1 MTSAKCLACEKDVA
15 VQEKLD
21 FDCPHCGEKSAV
33 VYDDDHQPTEEQR
46 EYTLLWYQGYS
57 KRMKLPKENNQPRGK
72 NMKDLREYILNLR
85 TKRVWWKP
93 WTWIRRPLLI
103 AYWPLT
109 TEGKAVNAGI
119 ALERQKQLLES
130 CPLPPPPHDWDGKHW
145 SVTGISVHGDELT
158 RIIYV
163 NYVTR
168 ESLAQLGFNLEAPT
182 VIIRP
187 IDQEE

>member
-72 NMKDLREYILNLR
+72 NMKDLREYILSLR

-93 WTWIRRPLLI
+93 WTWIRRSPLV

-109 TEGKAVNAGI
+109 EEGVAHAVNVEAEYQ
-119 ALERQKQLLES
+119 ARF
-130 CPLPPPPHDWDGKHW
+130 PAPVPPDDWDGRKW
-145 SVTGISVHGDELT
+145 LVTGHTKPGYLEWSRV
-158 RIIYV
+158 IYV
-163 NYVTR
+163 NYVTP
-168 ESLAQLGFNLEAPT
+168 EELANLGFHGDPESI
-182 VIIRP
+182 VIRP
-187 IDQEE
+187 VN